1 FHARSFLYDD
11 EAIRGRA
18 VARLTAH
25 FDSRRELK
33 QIARLAT
40 DIFWKGSTA
49 PLPSWRLA
57 SAGWAPPSPTP
68 FTLKTAMF
76 AVGDVGPEARAYAAT
91 LDRAGKAL
99 DLEAVKAA
107 LGPVSS

>member
-1 FHARSFLYDD
+1 RLWRRFLQWMGHQFELLLHPAYLDLPQGAAFLKDLRRALAGRFQARSFLYDD

-57 SAGWAPPSPTP
+57 
-68 FTLKTAMF
+68 
-76 AVGDVGPEARAYAAT
+76 
-91 LDRAGKAL
+91 
-99 DLEAVKAA
+99 
-107 LGPVSS
+107 